1 MLQRGWIGGVP
12 RRVTGVLD
20 IGTSK
25 IVCLI
30 AAVDDEARPRGRSE
44 PAVRVLGIGHQRSRG
59 VKSGVVIDLDEAEQ
73 ADARSHRPG
82 RAHGR
87 RHARGG
93 SRLGRLRAPE
103 VAQFRGHRPTSRAA
117 SSRRTDLF
125 RLLAGGQVYAERD
138 GRTLV
143 HMNEIGLR
151 LDGAPGTRDPRGMAA
166 RSLAADLHAVTADEA
181 PLRNLLLVVE
191 RCYLA
196 ASSLTP
202 APFASALAVTT
213 EDERRIGVT
222 AIDLGG
228 GTTTMAMFAEGR
240 FLYADAA
247 PLGGDH
253 ITLDIARAL
262 HTPLAE
268 AERIKALYGTLV
280 SAQSD
285 EHEVISFPSTG
296 EEDGV
301 VAAYDEGEAGGDHSS
316 EGAESSSIT
325 CAIESRDARWRL
337 TPAGVWS
344 LTGGL
349 VSSPGWQTSWR
360 ASLVAQCVLRVHR
373 TVSGLPPVASGPAF
387 RSVIGLLLADTSAI
401 SGAMALKGKDRA
413 AHGYL
418 ERVGTWLKE
427 GF

>member
-1 MLQRGWIGGVP
+1 VLQRGWIGGVP
-12 RRVTGVLD
+12 KRVTGVLD

-30 AAVDDEARPRGRSE
+30 AAVDGEARSAGATE
-44 PAVRVLGIGHQRSRG
+44 PAVRVLGVGHQRSRG
-59 VKSGVVIDLDEAEQ
+59 IKSGVVIDLDEAEQ
-73 ADARSHRPG
+73 AT
-82 RAHGR
+82 RAAIAQAERMAGVMLEEVR
-87 RHARGG
+87 VSVAC
-93 SRLGRLRAPE
+93 GRLKSLNFAATTKVE
-103 VAQFRGHRPTSRAA
+103 SGVVAEE
-117 SSRRTDLF
+117 DLF

-181 PLRNLLLVVE
+181 PLRNLLIVVE

-196 ASSLTP
+196 AASLTP
-202 APFASALAVTT
+202 APLASARAATT

-240 FLYADAA
+240 FLHADAA

-285 EHEVISFPSTG
+285 EHEVVSFPSTG
-296 EEDGV
+296 EEEGV
-301 VAAYDEGEAGGDHSS
+301 VGHTTKAKLAEIIRPRAQAIAQHLRERLEGCEVAAHAGGS
-316 EGAESSSIT
+316 
-325 CAIESRDARWRL
+325 
-337 TPAGVWS
+337 VV
-344 LTGGL
+344 LTGGASQL
-349 VSSPGWQTSWR
+349 AGMADFLAGELGRPVR
-360 ASLVAQCVLRVHR
+360 AARPQ

-387 RSVIGLLLADTSAI
+387 STVIGLLLADTSAI

-418 ERVGTWLKE
+418 ERVGTWLRE